1 MLPFRNTQ
9 TADQFLLITNIMLTM
24 SMNNNDQH
32 SLYMMPTYYIHWWIL
47 SQTIHLMTPTSHPNR
62 YIQTLFQLYNNS
74 GISTDPLYSCIQT
87 LSQISPKNT
96 STYCSPP
103 HQVLLPSP
111 WHRLFTITNSYSMP
125 LISISIVHS
134 SWTLFLLFFYSCIIT
149 THAHFPLQTLFFS
162 THINMSCMY

>member
-1 MLPFRNTQ
+1 
-9 TADQFLLITNIMLTM
+9 
-24 SMNNNDQH
+24 
-32 SLYMMPTYYIHWWIL
+32 
-47 SQTIHLMTPTSHPNR
+47 MTPTSHPNR

-111 WHRLFTITNSYSMP
+111 WCCLFTIINSYSMP
-125 LISISIVHS
+125 LISISIVLS
-134 SWTLFLLFFYSCIIT
+134 SWTLFLFFFYSFIIT
-149 THAHFPLQTLFFS
+149 THAHFSLQTLFFS
-162 THINMSCMY
+162 THINMSCMYQYSLSLILKLFLSYSFVLSSQSLNLIITTNFNSDAESLLC